1 MAGFESEIKV
11 QDKTLL
17 GSSGLTM
24 QPTVQVAVSA
34 VRYII
39 MEQAITELEPH
50 SFNGFWGYATTR
62 VAVLDKI

>member
-1 MAGFESEIKV
+1 
-11 QDKTLL
+11 
-17 GSSGLTM
+17 M
-24 QPTVQVAVSA
+24 QPTVLVAVSA

-50 SFNGFWGYATTR
+50 FFNGFWGYATTR